1 MAPGGPSVRPREG
14 VRASVLQALAGL
26 SDQRDCLRKDDPDRV
41 ADLNGLLVAR
51 TGQLH
56 GADRSGRHVDGE
68 LDRVVG
74 PGDLLSSLH
83 LLLKL
88 LHSPAHLL
96 GIAEESTETFHAF
109 DHRPVT
115 HSALVHALGGTA
127 TDSVTP
133 VDPRPDCRLGAA
145 SVEYVALAGMI
156 GTLIVA
162 AIAALIASP
171 PTSGERELGEM
182 LV

>member
-56 GADRSGRHVDGE
+56 RADRSGRHVDGE
-68 LDRVVG
+68 LDRVVR

-83 LLLKL
+83 LLLEL

-96 GIAEESTETFHAF
+96 RVTEESTKTFHSLSIDRGTRRSPISHGREPLSAAAG
-109 DHRPVT
+109 RPW
-115 HSALVHALGGTA
+115 S
-127 TDSVTP
+127 
-133 VDPRPDCRLGAA
+133 
-145 SVEYVALAGMI
+145 
-156 GTLIVA
+156 
-162 AIAALIASP
+162 
-171 PTSGERELGEM
+171 
-182 LV
+182 